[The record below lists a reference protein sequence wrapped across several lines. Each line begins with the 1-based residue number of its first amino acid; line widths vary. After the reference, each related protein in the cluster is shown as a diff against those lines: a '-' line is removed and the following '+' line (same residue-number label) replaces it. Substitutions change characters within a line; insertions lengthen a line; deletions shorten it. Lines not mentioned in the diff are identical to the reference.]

1 MDMTARIAS
10 GIILVLETL
19 SPVIGPV
26 LPTPIPQP
34 RYTESIIHR
43 ETQHGGDVHTPL
55 ADPRNATEVLG
66 IATSMPVSLP
76 LPTLALTPTPDA
88 LPSPEPTSTKRSTK
102 TKRYVSVA
110 LLGDSMTDTL
120 GPDAPELK
128 NSLKRI
134 YPNTTVTIR
143 NFGVGGENIESAINR
158 ITHSY
163 TYLGIQHQSVASFS
177 PDLVIIESCG
187 YNPFPVDG
195 ALNRH
200 WLDLAKAV
208 DTVKTS
214 IPHAKIL
221 ISVTIAPNA
230 LVFGDGAAG
239 LSFGPIDKWQRV
251 NVIKTYLENAVR
263 FAKGEKLP
271 LADAYHRSLESDGN
285 GKLSFI
291 NPGDHIH
298 YSNAGRVYMGQIL
311 SEAINANDLFAE

>member
-10 GIILVLETL
+10 GIIVVLEAL

-26 LPTPIPQP
+26 VPTPIPQP
-34 RYTESIIHR
+34 RYTQSIIHR
-43 ETQHGGDVHTPL
+43 ETEHGDTVYTPL
-55 ADPRNATEVLG
+55 ANPRSTVDVLG
-66 IATSMPVSLP
+66 AAVSPPVIVP
-76 LPTLALTPTPDA
+76 LPTLALSPTPEA
-88 LPSPEPTSTKRSTK
+88 SPSPEAPIIKQNTKIKQR
-102 TKRYVSVA
+102 VSIA

-128 NSLKRI
+128 NSLKKI
-134 YPNTTVTIR
+134 FPQTHVTIR

-158 ITHSY
+158 ITNSY
-163 TYLGIQHQSVASFS
+163 TYLGVHHQSVASFA
-177 PDLVIIESCG
+177 PDIVIIESCG

-200 WLDLAKAV
+200 WLSLAKAV
-208 DTVKTS
+208 DRVKLS
-214 IPHAKIL
+214 IPNAKIL

-230 LVFGDGAAG
+230 TVFGDGAAG
-239 LSFGPIDKWQRV
+239 LSFSPTDKWQRV

-271 LADAYHRSLESDGN
+271 LADAYHRSLEPDGN

-291 NPGDHIH
+291 NAGDHIH
-298 YSNAGRVYMGQIL
+298 YSDAGRVYMGQIL
-311 SEAINANDLFAE
+311 SEAINAYDLFAQ